1 MRSSNL
7 RDARRAGEKTTP
19 ATRDSGEGHRG
30 WRKRRRGAHSQP
42 MVSARQATKMAM
54 LRSQNPVLV
63 WAGGRAP
70 TQGGGAH
77 ENVFPKR
84 RGVEMS
90 TSPGV
95 VFQPCAF
102 MILGRCVPHESR

>member
-1 MRSSNL
+1 MPQQPHKLNLPSAAHTRRSAHSAGEVKGREGETGEDTRTMRSSNL
-7 RDARRAGEKTTP
+7 RDARRAGEKTT
-19 ATRDSGEGHRG
+19 
-30 WRKRRRGAHSQP
+30 HSQP

-54 LRSQNPVLV
+54 LNVL
-63 WAGGRAP
+63 
-70 TQGGGAH
+70 
-77 ENVFPKR
+77 PKR

-102 MILGRCVPHESR
+102 IILGRCVPHESR